1 MRVLRTILVALVLA
15 AATFAWLSRD
25 PGPDPT
31 PRLFTAARILTME
44 ADQPEATAVA
54 VRDGRITAVGS
65 LEEVRAALGDA
76 AADYALDERF
86 AGKFVLPGFIDPH
99 LHPSLGATIL
109 PMEIVSAMAWT
120 TPAGRTEAVRGREA
134 FLARLRE
141 LDAAYT
147 ARGDREGWLLVWGY
161 HAPYHGALSRADL
174 DAVSSARP
182 ILVWQRSVH
191 ELFLNTKA
199 LAELDLHERD
209 FAAHEQADWETGHIY
224 EGALFTLGAPA
235 TRILAAP
242 GRYRRG
248 LAMMSEVIHRGGLTT
263 VGEQGFPQVTK
274 LGEWLMLWLEM
285 RKRVPYRFVLVPN
298 AMYLLRKNGD
308 AVAAEREAAG
318 MLARSSNRIRVVKHA
333 KYYADGAIFSQ
344 LMQMREPYLDG
355 HHGEWMMPPDDQA
368 AVLDAFWREGWGI
381 HIHVN
386 GDAGLDRVLDQIEA
400 QQTKHPAPGRR
411 IVLEHYGFAR
421 EDQHARVAALGIDVS
436 NNPYYPHELAPI
448 YAEHGLGP
456 ERAAEI
462 SPLGGLARAGVPIS
476 FHSDFLMAPAEPL
489 LLAWVAVNR
498 IASDG
503 RVWGSHQKLPL
514 DLALRAITI
523 EGARSLGLEDEIG
536 SIRPGKRADFTVL
549 ERDPTAVD
557 PLELKDIPIWGTVL
571 DGRPHPILAPA
582 AGQTR

>member
-1 MRVLRTILVALVLA
+1 MRVLRTLVVALLLA
-15 AATFAWLSRD
+15 ATTFAWLSRD

-31 PRLFTAARILTME
+31 PRIFTAARILTME
-44 ADQPEATAVA
+44 PEPPDATAVA
-54 VRDGRITAVGS
+54 VRDDRITAVGS
-65 LEEVRAALGDA
+65 LDEIRATLGDA
-76 AADYALDERF
+76 ASDYALDERF
-86 AGKFVLPGFIDPH
+86 AGKFVLPGFVDPH
-99 LHPSLGATIL
+99 IHPSLAATIL
-109 PMEIVSAMAWT
+109 SMEIVSAMAWT
-120 TPAGRTEAVRGREA
+120 TPAGRTEPVRGREA

-141 LDAAYT
+141 LDRAYG
-147 ARGDREGWLLVWGY
+147 ARDDPDGWLLVWGH
-161 HAPYHGALSRADL
+161 HAPYHGALTRADL
-174 DAVSSARP
+174 DAVSSLRP

-191 ELFLNTKA
+191 ELFLNTQA
-199 LAELDLHERD
+199 LAELGLHEED
-209 FAAHEQADWETGHIY
+209 FAAHEQADWETGHLW

-274 LGEWLMLWLEM
+274 LGEWLLLWLEM
-285 RKRVPYRFVLVPN
+285 RKGVPYRFVLVPN

-308 AVAAEREAAG
+308 AAAAEREAAG
-318 MLARSSNRIRVVKHA
+318 MLARSSSRIRVVKHA

-355 HHGEWMMPPDDQA
+355 HHGEWMMPPEDQA
-368 AVLDAFWREGWGI
+368 AVLDAFWREGWGL
-381 HIHVN
+381 HVHVN

-400 QQTKHPAPGRR
+400 QQAAHPAPGRR

-421 EDQHARVAALGIDVS
+421 EDQHARVAKLGIDVS
-436 NNPYYPHELAPI
+436 NNAYYLHELAPI

-456 ERAAEI
+456 ERAADI

-498 IASDG
+498 VASDG
-503 RVWGSHQKLPL
+503 RVWGAHQKLPL
-514 DLALRAITI
+514 DRALRAITI

-536 SIRPGKRADFTVL
+536 SIRPGKRADFTIL

-557 PLELKDIPIWGTVL
+557 PLTLKDIPIWGTVL
-571 DGRPHPILAPA
+571 DGRPHPI
-582 AGQTR
+582 RRN